1 MKIKLYDVEV
11 DLSTYTADDLQQ
23 LVDSLVMDIEHYSN
37 YRRVDDYDQTKET
50 LQQVIEFIL
59 YFRK

>member
-1 MKIKLYDVEV
+1 MKIRLYDVEV

-37 YRRVDDYDQTKET
+37 YNRVDDYDETKET

>member
-37 YRRVDDYDQTKET
+37 YNRVDDYDETQET

>member
-37 YRRVDDYDQTKET
+37 YNRVDDYDETKET
-50 LQQVIEFIL
+50 LQQVIEYIL

>member
-37 YRRVDDYDQTKET
+37 YNRVDDYDETKET
-50 LQQVIEFIL
+50 LDQVIEFIL

>member
-23 LVDSLVMDIEHYSN
+23 LVDSLVEDVEHYSN
-37 YRRVDDYDQTKET
+37 YHRVEDYDETKET